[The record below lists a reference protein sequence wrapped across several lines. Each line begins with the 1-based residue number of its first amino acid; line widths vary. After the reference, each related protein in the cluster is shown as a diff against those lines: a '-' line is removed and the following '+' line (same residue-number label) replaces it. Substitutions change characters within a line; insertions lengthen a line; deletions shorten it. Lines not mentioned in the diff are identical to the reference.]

1 MEQVQKLRVRFGLE
15 HVVLVGDRGMLTE
28 TRIEELKKYPGLGW
42 ISALRS
48 HAIGELVEQG
58 VIQLSLFDERNMAE
72 ISSETYPGERLIVCR
87 NPLLA
92 EDRGR
97 TRKELLD
104 CTERRLKRIEKEVK
118 RRTKTLL
125 TAGEIG
131 LKVGRVVDRYKVS
144 KHFDLDIRDG
154 YFAFTRN
161 EEQITQ
167 EAALDGIYIIRTSE
181 PQERLS
187 AEDTVRAYK
196 SLTQVERAF
205 RCLKGIDLSLRP
217 ICHRTEA
224 HVKAH
229 VFLCMLAYYVEW
241 HLRRALSSVLFQDD
255 ELSIERLRRD
265 PVAKAQPS
273 ASARR
278 KKQTKCTEDGF
289 PVHSLKTLMTELA
302 TRCKNTCRIGEG
314 KNIVRFTQFTEPTPF
329 QHHVF
334 ALLAQYSVSD

>member
-1 MEQVQKLRVRFGLE
+1 MRGDAPRTALYDVSSSSYYGRRCPLAMYGKNRDEEKVPCIVYGVLADGEGRPVAVETYAGNTADTKTVMEQVQKLRVRFGLE
-15 HVVLVGDRGMLTE
+15 HVVLVGDRGMLTQ

-58 VIQLSLFDERNMAE
+58 AIQLSLFDERNMAE

-161 EEQITQ
+161 E
-167 EAALDGIYIIRTSE
+167 
-181 PQERLS
+181 
-187 AEDTVRAYK
+187 
-196 SLTQVERAF
+196 
-205 RCLKGIDLSLRP
+205 
-217 ICHRTEA
+217 
-224 HVKAH
+224 
-229 VFLCMLAYYVEW
+229 
-241 HLRRALSSVLFQDD
+241 
-255 ELSIERLRRD
+255 
-265 PVAKAQPS
+265 
-273 ASARR
+273 
-278 KKQTKCTEDGF
+278 
-289 PVHSLKTLMTELA
+289 
-302 TRCKNTCRIGEG
+302 
-314 KNIVRFTQFTEPTPF
+314 
-329 QHHVF
+329 
-334 ALLAQYSVSD
+334 